1 MEKKTTVAIQV
12 WNTSRELVGSVMLL
26 AEGRRSIQSGT
37 AVIVAEIAEELQQ
50 LYQEDYGKLV
60 RNSEDIEVAK

>member
-26 AEGRRSIQSGT
+26 GNGRRSIQTGT

-50 LYQEDYGKLV
+50 LYQEDYEKLV
-60 RNSEDIEVAK
+60 RNVEGSEVAT